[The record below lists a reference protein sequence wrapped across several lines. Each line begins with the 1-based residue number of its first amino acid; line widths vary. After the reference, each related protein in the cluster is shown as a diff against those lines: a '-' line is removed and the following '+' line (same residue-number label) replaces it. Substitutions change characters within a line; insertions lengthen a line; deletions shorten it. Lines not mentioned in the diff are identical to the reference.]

1 MKQFLSAFTLLAL
14 LTLTACGGSS
24 STVQPTSAP
33 AVTEPTSAPAAAAP
47 TDTPSTNSAFP
58 VTITHKYGD
67 ITIAQE
73 PQRVVSLGYSEQD
86 PLLAIGVVPV
96 AIRDWFG
103 NKPYGVWPW
112 GEAALGD
119 ATPELLKM
127 PYGEINIEKIASLKP
142 DLIVATHSGISEAE
156 YKLLQEI
163 APTLAQSG
171 DYPDFGMPWQD
182 QTRSIGEAV
191 GRSEQAEAAIAA
203 TEKAISDARAAHPEF
218 AAATLAWVSP
228 AEPGSFWAVGP
239 TTPPMRFLSSL
250 GIQYPKELGEAVG
263 DQDSLAIS
271 SEQLDLI
278 DGSLLV
284 FAGPTLEEIAAI
296 LENPV
301 LQQLDVVKGE
311 RVIPFALDDAIY
323 GSLSFST
330 VLSLPYAVENL
341 VPTIAEK
348 LTGQASEASYPIS
361 IAHQFGT
368 TEIAAAPE
376 RVIALGYTDADAMLA
391 LDSVPIAVRYW
402 FGDQPNGVWPWA
414 QDKLGNA
421 KPEVLNMA
429 FGELNLETIA
439 ALKPDLILAVSAGIS
454 EDEYKLLSE
463 IAPTLAQSADYVS
476 MGVPWDE
483 QTKIIGKA
491 LGKEQLAIQ
500 VVADVN
506 QRYEQARAQYPE
518 FAGKSAIVAMP
529 SFSGSDFLFSGPQHE
544 RQRFLSALGFELPAE
559 LVQIAGESF
568 YGSISPE
575 RIDLFN
581 ADVLIWTVSES
592 ERAALEQNAVY
603 QQLQVAKEGR
613 ALYLDA
619 SGQGDLAGPALVF
632 ATALS
637 IPFAIDLIAPQLA
650 SAIDGDP
657 QTVAP

>member
-1 MKQFLSAFTLLAL
+1 MKQFFSLLTLLAVL
-14 LTLTACGGSS
+14 GLSACGGSAS
-24 STVQPTSAP
+24 SVQPTSAP
-33 AVTEPTSAPAAAAP
+33 AAAEPTSAPAAP
-47 TDTPSTNSAFP
+47 TDAPNTNPAFP

-67 ITIAQE
+67 MTIEQE

-103 NKPYGVWPW
+103 DQPYGVWPW
-112 GEAALGD
+112 AQEKLGS
-119 ATPELLKM
+119 ATPELLKI
-127 PYGEINIEKIASLKP
+127 PFGEINMEKIVSLKP

-171 DYPDFGMPWQD
+171 DYPDFGMPWQE
-182 QTRSIGEAV
+182 QTRSIGKAL
-191 GRSEQAEAAIAA
+191 GRSDQAEAAIAA

-218 AAATLAWVSP
+218 ADASLAWVSP

-263 DQDSLAIS
+263 DLDSLAIS
-271 SEQLDLI
+271 GEQLDLI
-278 DGSLLV
+278 DASVLV
-284 FAGPTLEEIAAI
+284 FAGPSQEEIATI
-296 LENPV
+296 LETPIIK
-301 LQQLDVVKGE
+301 QLSVVVE
-311 RVIPFALDDAIY
+311 NRVIPFALDDPIY

-330 VLSLPYAVENL
+330 VLSLPYAVEKL
-341 VPTIAEK
+341 VPTLAEK
-348 LTGQASEASYPIS
+348 IASQSSEASYPIS
-361 IAHQFGT
+361 IEHQFGT

-376 RVIALGYTDADAMLA
+376 RVIALGYTDGDAMLA

-414 QDKLGNA
+414 QAKLGGA
-421 KPEVLNMA
+421 QPEVLNMA
-429 FGELNLETIA
+429 FGELNIEKIA
-439 ALKPDLILAVSAGIS
+439 ALQPDLILAVSAGIS
-454 EDEYKLLSE
+454 EDEYKLLSQ

-483 QTKIIGKA
+483 QTKVIGKA

-500 VVADVN
+500 VVAEVN
-506 QRYEQARAQYPE
+506 QRYEAARAQYPE

-529 SFSGSDFLFSGPQHE
+529 STTGDYFFSGPQHE

-559 LVQIAGESF
+559 LAEIAGESF
-568 YGSISPE
+568 YGSLSPE

-581 ADVLIWTVSES
+581 ADVLIWTVSAA
-592 ERAALEQNAVY
+592 ERATLEQNAVY
-603 QQLQVAKEGR
+603 QQLAVSKEGR
-613 ALYLDA
+613 AVYLDA
-619 SGQGDLAGPALVF
+619 SGESDMAGPALVY

-637 IPFAIDLIAPQLA
+637 IPFAIDLVAPQLA
-650 SAIDGDP
+650 AAIDGDP